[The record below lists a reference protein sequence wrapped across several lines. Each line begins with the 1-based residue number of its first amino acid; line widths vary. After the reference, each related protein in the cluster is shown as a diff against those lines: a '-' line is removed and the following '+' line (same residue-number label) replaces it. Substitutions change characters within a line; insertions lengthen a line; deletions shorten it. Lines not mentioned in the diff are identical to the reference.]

1 MRLVTHTLF
10 LWLMKMA
17 LVLALATL
25 VSCADSGSP
34 EGGSPVIGLTVG
46 TVDDGWQATLDL
58 SEKCDELRVTLNGQS
73 VSHLF
78 KTYIVGPQQVRLAP
92 DDGLGYGQNSLKVL
106 AINKHGAYPA
116 RFDFQVPRSQPLA
129 SAGPDT
135 PTRTH
140 TRVELDSKATLGL
153 SANQEFAWRMVRAP
167 AGSRA
172 ALLEENAPRSSFT
185 PDVNGTY
192 EIELTVRDA
201 HTGVVGRDLGTVWA
215 RPNYPPIGV
224 GIDTIAPYNGGYAM
238 VIGTNCTPE
247 VEGCTPNGATGQPPL
262 FPYNIYPYN
271 TAYPVQLLILAR
283 ETLEPLWL
291 SSYAGNSGDAAN
303 VVTAI
308 QNTTETQT
316 KGGFYNPIVILSALG
331 VGGVGLIA
339 SEFATTTLNSIIAP
353 TNYTEANQA
362 NGGSWLG
369 LTLGVPGWSAIGVEI
384 PSDTTGPAGYL
395 SANPEWPAGN
405 QTGYLQYDSAKGRYN
420 FVPGQYAS
428 FNTAAAAP
436 TTTNTMAINGTSYV
450 SDSLGDCAGG
460 FQLVVL
466 EASSLAAPNGGTLS
480 ANQTF
485 LTNCGT
491 DTNDCGTDTHDGCA
505 ITQLADSLNNV
516 ADQPLLVFL
525 QSIGTPISA
534 SVTMQHLAART
545 ISPALE
551 VLGGIGDA
559 FNKSIQAV
567 ATPGY
572 ALVGGGFL
580 LADRPATAQWAYGL
594 EASGAAPGGAAGQTV
609 FLEGLLQRNQLWRYA
624 PAAGASWLT
633 QASAL
638 PLLVYQ
644 PTVPWP
650 YSSSEYQA
658 TLACISNA
666 MQLDTQDSS
675 NCYTPD
681 QDYLNVRFA
690 YCNND
695 VDWSGLQNSIM
706 ASTCGTQQGFTSVI
720 AQLLSETGV
729 LATPGVANIQTL
741 NKVITQYQNLYTSQ
755 NTDDPTIGI
764 AGQVDAV
771 KTTLE
776 NNFGYDSSLNVAG
789 TWLGLVTDG
798 LGVVAAAGDAV
809 EASIPGMGVLTS
821 LGTLVADLL
830 VDETGTS
837 QLGPIIDTTAENLA
851 TDLSK
856 RYNTAANALGYYEDM
871 ILSDSGKLGNSSQ
884 ALPYF
889 SQEDLPGVV
898 NYMQKGV
905 QRFAYGRMLG
915 AVYNSYGLLPTDNNK
930 PSGADQTN
938 PPDGYGCP
946 GEFGNDDPSFNV
958 GSASENSSWI
968 NFTYRDQIPALPSA
982 LYGEGPDPGGAP
994 FNLVLGYEK
1003 DVSDGQYYYDIPS
1016 DAMLAPLYESV
1027 VGKGLGEWPV
1037 WFFRHNFTQVGF
1049 TDCGPVD

>member
-1 MRLVTHTLF
+1 MRLVTHTLVT
-10 LWLMKMA
+10 WLMKMS
-17 LVLALATL
+17 LVLAMATL

-34 EGGSPVIGLTVG
+34 ELDSPVIGLTVG
-46 TVDDGWQATLDL
+46 TVEDGWQATLDL

-78 KTYIVGPQQVRLAP
+78 KTYIVGPQKVRLAP

-116 RFDFQVPRSQPLA
+116 RLDFQVPRSRPLA

-140 TRVELDSKATLGL
+140 TLIELDSKATLGL
-153 SANQEFAWRMVRAP
+153 SANQEFAWRLVRAP
-167 AGSRA
+167 AGSQA
-172 ALLEENAPRSSFT
+172 VLLEESTPRSSFT
-185 PDVNGTY
+185 PDLNGTY
-192 EIELTVRDA
+192 EIELTVRDP
-201 HTGVVGRDLGTVWA
+201 HTGAIGRDLATAWA

-224 GIDTIAPYNGGYAM
+224 GIDTLAPYNGGYAM

-247 VEGCTPNGATGQPPL
+247 VNGCPPNDAPNQIQ
-262 FPYNIYPYN
+262 IYPYDP
-271 TAYPVQLLILAR
+271 AYPVQLLILAR
-283 ETLEPLWL
+283 ETLEPLWH
-291 SSYAGNSGDAAN
+291 SSYAGNGGDAVN

-308 QNTTETQT
+308 QGQTTGQTQQ
-316 KGGFYNPIVILSALG
+316 GLANPIVILAALG
-331 VGGVGLIA
+331 VEGSGLIA
-339 SEFATTTLNSIIAP
+339 GEFGTTLRSIIAP
-353 TNYTEANQA
+353 TNFTEV

-369 LTLGVPGWSAIGVEI
+369 LVLGTTGWSAIGVEI
-384 PSDTTGPAGYL
+384 PSDATGPAGYL
-395 SANPEWPAGN
+395 SANPEWPAGH
-405 QTGYLQYDSAKGRYN
+405 QRGYLQYDSAKGRYN

-428 FNTAAAAP
+428 FNTAAATS

-450 SDSLGDCAGG
+450 SESLGDCAGG

-466 EASSLAAPNGGTLS
+466 EASSLAAPYDGILP

-485 LTNCGT
+485 LTNCGS

-505 ITQLADSLNNV
+505 ITQLANALNTV

-534 SVTMQHLAART
+534 SVTMQHLAAST
-545 ISPALE
+545 LSPALE
-551 VLGGIGDA
+551 ILGGIGDA
-559 FNKSIQAV
+559 FNKSMKAV

-650 YSSSEYQA
+650 YGTSDYQA

-666 MQLDTQDSS
+666 MRLDPEDLS

-681 QDYLNVRFA
+681 KDYLNVRFA

-706 ASTCGTQQGFTSVI
+706 ASTCGTQQGFNSVI

-729 LATPGVANIQTL
+729 LATPGVSNIQTL
-741 NKVITQYQNLYTSQ
+741 NTAITQYQNLYTSQ

-764 AGQVDAV
+764 AAQVNAV
-771 KTTLE
+771 KQTLE
-776 NNFGYDSSLNVAG
+776 EDFGYDSSLNVAG

-809 EASIPGMGVLTS
+809 EASIPGMGVLAS

-851 TDLSK
+851 TDLST

-889 SQEDLPGVV
+889 SQEVLPGVV

-915 AVYNSYGLLPTDNNK
+915 AVYQAYGLLPTDNNS
-930 PSGADQTN
+930 PADTDQTT

-968 NFTYRDQIPALPSA
+968 KFTYRDQIPALPTA
-982 LYGEGPDPGGAP
+982 LYGAGPYPGGAP
-994 FNLVLGYEK
+994 FDLVLGHEK
-1003 DVSDGQYYYDIPS
+1003 GDGDSYQIPS
-1016 DAMLAPLYESV
+1016 DTMLRPIYELAS
-1027 VGKGLGEWPV
+1027 GTGLGEWPV

-1049 TDCGPVD
+1049 ADCIPVN